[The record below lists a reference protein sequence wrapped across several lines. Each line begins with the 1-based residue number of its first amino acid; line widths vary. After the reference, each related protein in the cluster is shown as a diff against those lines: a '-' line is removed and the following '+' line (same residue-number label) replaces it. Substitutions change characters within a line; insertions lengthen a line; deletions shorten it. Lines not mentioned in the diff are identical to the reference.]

1 MVPVTGIC
9 ELVLEV
15 RDLQKAE
22 QFYGEVLGFPLKR
35 MDARV
40 TWVEAPGCRV
50 QLRLFGTPGH
60 RGAGPCHFAFAVEP
74 EDVEPI
80 TAILKQHN
88 VWARGPIDFG
98 ESVSV
103 FCFDPDSNEIEF
115 NDFHARQVRKEET

>member
-1 MVPVTGIC
+1 MVPVKFIS

-22 QFYGEVLGFPLKR
+22 HFYGEVLGLPLKR
-35 MDARV
+35 IDARV
-40 TWVEAPGCRV
+40 TWVEAPQCRI

-74 EDVEPI
+74 EDIEPI

-88 VWARGPIDFG
+88 VWARGPVDFG

-103 FCFDPDSNEIEF
+103 FGFDPDSNEIEF
-115 NDFHARQVRKEET
+115 NDFHARQARKGT